1 MQTDNIRDRY
11 PIGNPLVPYGTPLHI
26 TELFLRLLKMTFAE
40 FPEDHPCHFNAEDF
54 EKSGIAFDVALNKE
68 SGVYGKKPLV
78 VVRRGTQQF
87 SPTVIGDMAAAH
99 IPSGNARGSNL
110 YGASIEISVASRLKA
125 EVEIIGQ
132 HIFSFMMLCRT
143 HLPGLLGLHMVQ
155 SVMFSEVTKME
166 DDDAMFI
173 GQGTMVY
180 TGQYIWHQGR
190 NDPMLRSVGVA
201 IEKMKE
207 PS

>member
-1 MQTDNIRDRY
+1 MQTDNIKNRY
-11 PIGNPLVPYGTPLHI
+11 PLGNPLVPYGTPLHI

-40 FPEDHPCHFNAEDF
+40 FPEDHPCHFNAESF

-68 SGVYGKKPLV
+68 SGIYGKKPLV
-78 VVRRGTQQF
+78 VVRRGVQQF
-87 SPTVIGDMAAAH
+87 STTVIGDMAAAH
-99 IPSGNARGSNL
+99 IPSGNARGTNL
-110 YGASIEISVASRLKA
+110 YSASIEINVLSRLKA

-132 HIFSFMMLCRT
+132 YIFSYMMLCRT
-143 HLPGLLGLHMVQ
+143 HFPGLLGLHMVQ
-155 SVMFSEVTKME
+155 SAIFSEVTKME

-173 GQGTMVY
+173 GQGTMTY

-190 NDPMLRSVGVA
+190 NDPMLKSVGVA

-207 PS
+207 AS